1 MTFRNEYL
9 PIDPIEPQ
17 TLFGVWDDRTVSRHL
32 IDLRPLTDDRTV
44 LRNPH
49 KGWFF
54 HYVDN
59 GFGRPEYRDKHPAGD
74 YLEDFPAMNH
84 LYLRIDWSDVEVE
97 RGVYD
102 FSKLD
107 AVMDEWGPHGFSFA
121 MGMCCFEA
129 YPAIPFATPRYVFED
144 GARVCRTPRFGY
156 QPDYGDPIFLERLE
170 RFLEVMGKRYN
181 GDPRIEVIDIGTYGT
196 WGEGHT
202 VFGDGIIPPVS
213 VVKKHYDLHA
223 KYFPDTYLAC
233 NDDHIVGRIARGAD
247 EVNEILDYAVSR
259 GFGLQDDSALVG
271 GYAQGCGYDSLRA
284 PWAFELL
291 GEHAPNIIEC
301 DHYDAVTHDPIS
313 LPRGGLT
320 LVEALK
326 TARATFGGFHWYPRE
341 WLANERHVAEYAGN
355 RLGYW
360 LFLPFIKVP
369 PLQNTAW
376 NAVTF
381 CMENHGFAGC
391 YRDYEVTARLRG
403 ANGEKTVLL
412 PDVRL
417 SEIGAG
423 GKKEFETRLDLRGL
437 PEGEYE
443 FSIGIR
449 DTSTGRP
456 VRLGMKPDTFD
467 GAYHTLTRV
476 RVSGV

>member
-1 MTFRNEYL
+1 MSFKNEYKS
-9 PIDPIEPQ
+9 IDPIEPQ
-17 TLFGVWDDRTVSRHL
+17 TLFGIVDDRTTARHQV
-32 IDLRPLTDDRTV
+32 DLRTLIDDRTV

-74 YLEDFPAMNH
+74 YLADFPAMNH
-84 LYLRIDWSDVEVE
+84 LYLRFDWCDVEPE

-107 AVMDEWGPHGFSFA
+107 AVMDEWGPRGFTFA

-129 YPAIPFATPRYVFED
+129 LPSIPFATPRYVFED
-144 GARVCRTPRFGY
+144 GARACKTPAFGY

-170 RFLEVMGKRYN
+170 RCLEALGRRYN
-181 GDPRIEVIDIGTYGT
+181 GDKRIELVDVRTVGT

-202 VFGDGIIPPVS
+202 VFGDGVIPPLS
-213 VVKKHYDLHA
+213 VIKKHCGLHA
-223 KYFPDTYLAC
+223 KYFPDTYLAV
-233 NDDHIVGRIARGAD
+233 NDDHIVGRMARGAD
-247 EVNEILDYAVSR
+247 EVNDILDYFRAR

-271 GYAQGCGYDSLRA
+271 GYAQGCGYDTLRA

-291 GEHAPNIIEC
+291 GGRAPNVIEC
-301 DHYDAVTHDPIS
+301 DHYDSVLHDPIS
-313 LPRGGLT
+313 LPRGGLS
-320 LVEALK
+320 LIEALRS
-326 TARATFGGFHWYPRE
+326 ARATFAGFHAYPRE

-360 LFLPFIKVP
+360 LFLPFVTVP

-376 NAVTF
+376 NSVTLH
-381 CMENHGFAGC
+381 MENRGFAPC
-391 YRDYEVTARLRG
+391 LRDYTVTARLRG
-403 ANGEKTVLL
+403 VNGQKIVPL

-417 SEIGAG
+417 SDIPAG
-423 GKKEFETRLDLRGL
+423 GCRDFTTRLDLRGL
-437 PEGEYE
+437 PAGDYE
-443 FSIGIR
+443 LALGIR
-449 DTSTGRP
+449 DASTGRA
-456 VRLGMKPDTFD
+456 VRLAMKQDTFD

-476 RVSGV
+476 SVAGV